1 MRRVRRLLGWILVLT
16 GIAIGTWTVT
26 VWQWQDPL
34 TALYASH
41 RQAQLSSDLRQ
52 SAKAFLDGLPKQ
64 ASPAISPR
72 MAPSAAELRRL
83 ATAYASRT
91 SEGAPLGKLR
101 IPRLGLHV
109 TFVNGTSSADLRGG
123 PGRDERTGLPGQHRL
138 VYIAGHRTTFG
149 APFANIDR
157 LRRGDTIVLEL
168 PYAVFTYRVTRTR
181 IVDAHDLSVLRPGTR
196 ELVVLQACHP
206 RFLAT
211 QRLLVY
217 AEPTNVAPPQRF

>member
-1 MRRVRRLLGWILVLT
+1 MRRTRRLLSWILVLT
-16 GIAIGTWTVT
+16 GIAIGTWTVA

-34 TALYASH
+34 TALYTSH
-41 RQAQLSSDLRQ
+41 RQAQLSADLRQ
-52 SAKAFLDGLPKQ
+52 NARAFVDALPKQ
-64 ASPAISPR
+64 APSAISPR
-72 MAPSAAELRRL
+72 KAPSAAELRRL
-83 ATAYASRT
+83 ATSYASRT

-109 TFVNGTSSADLRGG
+109 TFVNGTSSEDLRGG

-157 LRRGDTIVLEL
+157 LRPGDSFVLEL

-217 AEPTNVAPPQRF
+217 GEPTRVAPAQRF